1 MTRPPPWT
9 MMRATQTAAPWP
21 HDPACLDADP
31 RTFDSALIGDH
42 RRAAEWCTYCPV
54 IDLCDT
60 LAHTIAAE
68 VAVEAA
74 SPNGTWGGR
83 LWSRGRLV
91 ADPSECGTERGYQ
104 RHRHSGKRACDPC
117 RSAHADHERHRVRR
131 AGGAA

>member
-31 RTFDSALIGDH
+31 KLFDSALIGDH
-42 RRAAEWCTYCPV
+42 RRAVEWCKFCPV

-68 VAVEAA
+68 VAVDAA
-74 SPNGTWGGR
+74 SPNGT
-83 LWSRGRLV
+83 
-91 ADPSECGTERGYQ
+91 
-104 RHRHSGKRACDPC
+104 
-117 RSAHADHERHRVRR
+117 
-131 AGGAA
+131 